1 MFRESGIS
9 KLIPSTSAFRAVHKQ
24 TAASRS
30 TSPSIKL
37 QHDEVGVVPIIT
49 PTKSVSILAHAPNF
63 KISVEQ
69 SALTRAKK
77 RRLSDK
83 KRVIEA

>member
-1 MFRESGIS
+1 MFRESDIS

-49 PTKSVSILAHAPNF
+49 PTKSLSILVHAPNF